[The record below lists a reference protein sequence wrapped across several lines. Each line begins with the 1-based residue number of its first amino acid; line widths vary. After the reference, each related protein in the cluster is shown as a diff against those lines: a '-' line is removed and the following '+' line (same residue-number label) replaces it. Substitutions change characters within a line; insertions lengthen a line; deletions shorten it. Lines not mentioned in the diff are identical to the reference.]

1 MEDKN
6 VPEEIVSLSPIKEDV
21 AGSTEK
27 AVNIKAIAIKK
38 KNKSFSQVETFCI
51 KPDHL
56 IIYETEGK
64 GHSKTIRTGD
74 IYRKKKK
81 KKPLQAGRH
90 FKERFFFG
98 SKFGSSQMMNTYF
111 L

>member
-81 KKPLQAGRH
+81 KAFTSR
-90 FKERFFFG
+90 
-98 SKFGSSQMMNTYF
+98 
-111 L
+111 

>member
-81 KKPLQAGRH
+81 KKSLYKQVDILKKDFSLVQNLVPH
-90 FKERFFFG
+90 K
-98 SKFGSSQMMNTYF
+98 
-111 L
+111 